1 MDEHRVPPLH
11 GEPSVE
17 ELLDDPILTLLLA
30 YDGISVDRVRAAVA
44 DAQAKLQTGVRHEQ
58 AA

>member
-1 MDEHRVPPLH
+1 MDEHRVPPLY

-17 ELLDDPILTLLLA
+17 ELLDDPILALLLA
-30 YDGISVDRVRAAVA
+30 YDGLSVDRVRAAVA
-44 DAQAKLQTGVRHEQ
+44 DAQAKLQTDVRHEQ